1 MNAAGCS
8 ATRIA
13 DLLAT
18 YCPDGVE
25 YKAIKEVYTRLRGT
39 PITAR
44 KMKEI
49 ASDDGEIKIFAGG
62 KTVINAHEKD
72 IPHANIIDVPA
83 VLIQSRGVIDAI
95 YYERPFTFK
104 NEMWAYT
111 AADKDSVKYL
121 YYVIKNNIEI
131 FRNAASGMGSLPQI
145 SLSVT
150 EDFQIPVPPLDAQRE
165 IVRILDTFTALTTEL
180 QTERTQRLRQYEYY
194 RDMLLS
200 EKYLTQATNRIDL
213 RHRGLQRITLGDIGR
228 VCMCRRV
235 LKKQTSADEEV
246 PFYKIGT
253 FGKTADTFISREL
266 FNQYRNLYSFPKQ
279 GDVLISA
286 SGTIGRTVV
295 YQGEDA
301 YFQDS
306 NIVWIDNDEKLV
318 QNRYLYYF
326 YSTYPWK
333 VTEGGTIARLYMAD
347 IEKVPILVPP
357 LEVQRQVVEI
367 LDKLETLCR
376 DVTAGLPREIALR
389 ERQYEYYRERLLTF
403 PRQRAQEGGVR

>member
-1 MNAAGCS
+1 MSAVQSAA
-8 ATRIA
+8 ARIA

-18 YCPDGVE
+18 HCPDGVE
-25 YKAIKEVYTRLRGT
+25 YKAVKDVYTRLKGT

-49 ASDDGEIKIFAGG
+49 ASHDGEIKVFAGG
-62 KTVINAHEKD
+62 KTVINAHAKD
-72 IPHANIIDVPA
+72 IPHANIVDVPA
-83 VLIQSRGVIDAI
+83 VLIQSRGMIDAI

-111 AADKDSVKYL
+111 ADDKDSVKYL

-131 FRNAASGMGSLPQI
+131 FRNAAAGMGALPQI

-150 EDFQIPVPPLDAQRE
+150 EDFQIPVPPLAVQRE

-180 QTERTQRLRQYEYY
+180 QTERAQRLRQYEYY

-200 EKYLTQATNRIDL
+200 EGYLKQATNRMNS
-213 RHRGLQRITLGDIGR
+213 RHSSLQRMTLGDIGK
-228 VCMCRRV
+228 VCMCKRV
-235 LKKQTSADEEV
+235 LKSQTSTDEEV

-253 FGKTADTFISREL
+253 FGKIADTFISREL
-266 FNQYRNLYSFPKQ
+266 FNRYRELYSFPKQ

-286 SGTIGRTVV
+286 SGTIGRIVI

-326 YSTYPWK
+326 YSTHPWK
-333 VTEGGTIARLYMAD
+333 VTQGGTIARLYMGD

-357 LEVQRQVVEI
+357 LGVQRQVVGI
-367 LDKLETLCR
+367 LDKLERICR
-376 DVTAGLPREIALR
+376 DVTAGLPREMALR
-389 ERQYEYYRERLLTF
+389 ERQYAYYRERLLTW
-403 PRQRAQEGGVR
+403 PRRERKQGG